1 MDIIPPDSP
10 PPPAPPPPPI
20 ADLSHRPADRQP
32 NWEIIPEW
40 LAGRI
45 SQTVACT
52 DADHLPRVDGAGD
65 TIIVGGESVQVMHNG
80 VVVTEGG
87 YYGPL
92 SSEVIRC
99 LRGVHE
105 PQEEVAFDAVVRRI
119 AATAPPGRAP
129 IMIELGSYWAYYSLW
144 FLDSLPHGRSI
155 CLEPDPRNL
164 AVGQHNF
171 ELNERTGTFINAA
184 IGDGSGAPMSF
195 QPDDGSPPF
204 DLPTYDLRALLDLV
218 DIPAV
223 DLLLADIQGGE
234 LPLLLHSIDLLR
246 SGAVRFMVVSTHD
259 LAITGSAM
267 THQHVLAMLVD
278 AGAHIVCEHSVSE
291 SVSGDGLVV
300 AAFHA
305 DDRDLVVDVSHGR
318 ARESLTGEWEPRVE
332 AYRADLRA
340 ARARIAELTE
350 ERDAMAAQ
358 LESINGSVLVRI
370 RNAVVAP
377 FRRGRDVS
385 GS

>member
-1 MDIIPPDSP
+1 MHIVPPDSP

-20 ADLSHRPADRQP
+20 ADLSHRPVDRRP
-32 NWEIIPEW
+32 NWEIIPDW

-45 SQTVACT
+45 SQTIACT
-52 DADHLPRVDGAGD
+52 DADHLPRVDRAGD
-65 TIIVGGESVQVMHNG
+65 TIDIDGESVQVMHNG

-119 AATAPPGRAP
+119 AATAPADREPT
-129 IMIELGSYWAYYSLW
+129 MIELGSYWAYYSLW
-144 FLDSLPHGRSI
+144 FLDSFPHGRSI

-164 AVGQHNF
+164 EVGQRNF
-171 ELNERTGTFINAA
+171 ELNGRTGTFINGA
-184 IGDGSGAPMSF
+184 IGDGTGAPMSF
-195 QPDDGSPPF
+195 RPDDGSPAF
-204 DLPTYDLRALLDLV
+204 DLPTYDLRALLALV
-218 DIPAV
+218 GTTAV

-234 LPLLLHSIDLLR
+234 LPLLMHSIDLLR
-246 SGAVRFMVVSTHD
+246 SGVVRFMVVSTHD

-267 THQHVLAMLVD
+267 THQHVLELLIE
-278 AGAHIVCEHSVSE
+278 AGAHIVCEHTISE
-291 SVSGDGLVV
+291 SVSGDGLIV

-318 ARESLTGEWEPRVE
+318 ARDSLVGEWEPRIE
-332 AYRADLRA
+332 AYRAELLA
-340 ARARIAELTE
+340 ARARIDELTT
-350 ERDAMAAQ
+350 ERDELIERLAA
-358 LESINGSVLVRI
+358 LAPEPRIGS
-370 RNAVVAP
+370 AP
-377 FRRGRDVS
+377 TEPVEGGASPIVE
-385 GS
+385 

>member
-1 MDIIPPDSP
+1 MHIVPPDSP

-20 ADLSHRPADRQP
+20 ADLSHRPVDRRP
-32 NWEIIPEW
+32 NWEIIPDW

-45 SQTVACT
+45 SQTIACT
-52 DADHLPRVDGAGD
+52 DADHLPRVDRAGD
-65 TIIVGGESVQVMHNG
+65 TIDIDGESVQVMHNG

-119 AATAPPGRAP
+119 AATAPADREPT
-129 IMIELGSYWAYYSLW
+129 MIELGSYWAYYSLW
-144 FLDSLPHGRSI
+144 FLDSFPHGRSI

-164 AVGQHNF
+164 EVGQRNF
-171 ELNERTGTFINAA
+171 ELNGRTGTFINGA
-184 IGDGSGAPMSF
+184 IGDGTGAPMSF
-195 QPDDGSPPF
+195 RPDDGSPAF
-204 DLPTYDLRALLDLV
+204 DLPTYDLRALLALV
-218 DIPAV
+218 GTTAV

-234 LPLLLHSIDLLR
+234 LPLLMHSIDLLR
-246 SGAVRFMVVSTHD
+246 SGVVRFMVVSTHD

-267 THQHVLAMLVD
+267 THQHVLELLIE
-278 AGAHIVCEHSVSE
+278 AGAHIVCEHTISE
-291 SVSGDGLVV
+291 SVSGDGLIV

-318 ARESLTGEWEPRVE
+318 ARDSLVGEWEPRIE
-332 AYRADLRA
+332 AYRAELLA
-340 ARARIAELTE
+340 ARARIDELTT
-350 ERDAMAAQ
+350 ERDELIERLAA
-358 LESINGSVLVRI
+358 LAPEPRIGS
-370 RNAVVAP
+370 AP
-377 FRRGRDVS
+377 TEPVEGGASPIFE
-385 GS
+385 